1 MEVMNSFELDRMVIS
16 LSRWETISFQMF
28 CEEHLMSFTDFSMR
42 IRLVDVEYAHT
53 ESYSQL
59 HIDLLVYLSPDQVW
73 NQTLQGRET
82 YVCSILK
89 VFSLGQPPLRYL
101 YTVLSK
107 TLTSRNNSTGVMNLE
122 DLMSYG
128 AWCSGGDL
136 HQPYPCLLVAS
147 LGIGP
152 QIGD

>member
-1 MEVMNSFELDRMVIS
+1 MS
-16 LSRWETISFQMF
+16 L
-28 CEEHLMSFTDFSMR
+28 TDFSVR

-73 NQTLQGRET
+73 NQTLRGRET

-101 YTVLSK
+101 HTVLSK
-107 TLTSRNNSTGVMNLE
+107 TLTSRSNNTGVMNLE
-122 DLMSYG
+122 DLISYG
-128 AWCSGGDL
+128 A
-136 HQPYPCLLVAS
+136 
-147 LGIGP
+147 
-152 QIGD
+152 